1 MINKLTYLEKL
12 KKTILV
18 VDDEYIN
25 RVMLGE
31 ILNDRFNV
39 LYAEN
44 GKEALEMMQVNE
56 NVLSAVLLDL
66 LMPVMDGSKLLDM
79 IREDERFRRIPVI
92 VLTSEKGAEV
102 ESLRRGA
109 ADFITKP
116 YDAPEV
122 IVARLERIIELS
134 ENRVMIQSTERD
146 ELTGLFSKSFFYE
159 YAQLMDRYQ
168 GKRSMDA
175 VVINIDGF
183 HLINEIYGRELGDS
197 VLKRLADIS
206 RDYAHENEGI
216 AARGRADT
224 FYLYLNHQ
232 DSYDKL
238 EDRLKNGFAG
248 LASSHI
254 NVRVGVYASPDADQ
268 TMENRFDRARVA
280 CNTLRG
286 NFQRTVA
293 FFDDEMQHNAI
304 FSQRLIYD
312 IHEGIEQ
319 KQFEVFFQ
327 PKYGIQGDKP
337 VLKMAEALIRW
348 RHPEFGMVSP
358 FAFISLF
365 EENGLISNIDH
376 FVWSETAGYIHKWK
390 ETYGVSIPVSV
401 NVSRIDIYDADI
413 VPRIEG
419 LVRDND
425 LSPGELHLEITES
438 AYAENVDQLIRVV
451 DTFRD
456 KGFLIE
462 LDDFGAGYSSLNMLA
477 NLPID
482 VLKMDMKF
490 MQSVTKDEKS
500 RRMVQIIMEIADF
513 LKVPVVAE
521 GVENEEQYRLLKDMG
536 CQYIQGYYFSRP
548 LPAQEF
554 EELIVKELK

>member
-1 MINKLTYLEKL
+1 MLNKLTYLEKL

-31 ILNDRFNV
+31 ILGEKFNV

-44 GKEALEMMQVNE
+44 GMEALELMQLNE

-66 LMPVMDGSKLLDM
+66 LMPVMDGSKLLDI
-79 IREDERFRRIPVI
+79 IREDDRFRRIPVI

-197 VLKRLADIS
+197 VLKRLADIA

-224 FYLYLNHQ
+224 FYLYLNH
-232 DSYDKL
+232 
-238 EDRLKNGFAG
+238 
-248 LASSHI
+248 
-254 NVRVGVYASPDADQ
+254 
-268 TMENRFDRARVA
+268 
-280 CNTLRG
+280 
-286 NFQRTVA
+286 
-293 FFDDEMQHNAI
+293 
-304 FSQRLIYD
+304 
-312 IHEGIEQ
+312 
-319 KQFEVFFQ
+319 
-327 PKYGIQGDKP
+327 
-337 VLKMAEALIRW
+337 
-348 RHPEFGMVSP
+348 
-358 FAFISLF
+358 
-365 EENGLISNIDH
+365 
-376 FVWSETAGYIHKWK
+376 
-390 ETYGVSIPVSV
+390 
-401 NVSRIDIYDADI
+401 
-413 VPRIEG
+413 
-419 LVRDND
+419 
-425 LSPGELHLEITES
+425 
-438 AYAENVDQLIRVV
+438 
-451 DTFRD
+451 
-456 KGFLIE
+456 
-462 LDDFGAGYSSLNMLA
+462 
-477 NLPID
+477 
-482 VLKMDMKF
+482 
-490 MQSVTKDEKS
+490 
-500 RRMVQIIMEIADF
+500 
-513 LKVPVVAE
+513 
-521 GVENEEQYRLLKDMG
+521 
-536 CQYIQGYYFSRP
+536 
-548 LPAQEF
+548 
-554 EELIVKELK
+554 

>member
-1 MINKLTYLEKL
+1 MLNKLTYLEKL

-31 ILNDRFNV
+31 ILGEKFNV

-44 GKEALEMMQVNE
+44 GMEALELMQLNE

-66 LMPVMDGSKLLDM
+66 LMPVMDGSKLLDI
-79 IREDERFRRIPVI
+79 IREDDRFRRIPVI

-197 VLKRLADIS
+197 VLKRLADIA

-232 DSYDKL
+232 DSYDEL

-254 NVRVGVYASPDADQ
+254 NVRVGVYASPDAKQ
-268 TMENRFDRARVA
+268 TMENRFDRARAA

-327 PKYGIQGDKP
+327 PKYDIQGDKP

-376 FVWSETAGYIHKWK
+376 FVWAETARYIHEWK
-390 ETYGVSIPVSV
+390 EKYGVSIPVSV

-419 LVRDND
+419 LIKDND
-425 LSPGELHLEITES
+425 LSPDELHLEITES

-456 KGFLIE
+456 RGFLIE

-490 MQSVTKDEKS
+490 MQSVTRDEKS

-513 LKVPVVAE
+513 LQVPVVAE

-548 LPAQEF
+548 LPAAEF
-554 EELIVKELK
+554 EELIIKELK